1 MSIKSI
7 LKPEGSILVGG
18 VTVITVV
25 AIYGKSLP
33 DTATMHATQ
42 ANDRN
47 LDSARKKAT
56 LTSIGIMGA
65 ISLLTRDV
73 NVFILGGL
81 TVVALDFQARHANVT
96 SPTTGELVSD
106 GGYGAQLSVVPNA
119 S

>member
-1 MSIKSI
+1 MQMQIKSI
-7 LKPEGSILVGG
+7 LKPEGSVLVGA
-18 VTVITVV
+18 VTVVTVV

-47 LDSARKKAT
+47 LDAARKKAT
-56 LTSIGIMGA
+56 LTSIGIIGA
-65 ISLLTRDV
+65 ISLITRDV

-81 TVVALDFQARHANVT
+81 TTVALDYHCRHANAT

-106 GGYGAQLSVVPNA
+106 G
-119 S
+119 